1 MSLNPNQSWQFTAI
15 LKEKDCESWCMD
27 VASKSSRQVMML
39 RGGQTPASGQCPPM
53 TSLAKMEAGRSIG
66 HACARLNSDGGSR
79 KALVS
84 GLCQ

>member
-1 MSLNPNQSWQFTAI
+1 MSLTPNQSWQFAAI
-15 LKEKDCESWCMD
+15 LKEKDGESRCMD
-27 VASKSSRQVMML
+27 VASKSHCDDFVEIWANPCKRTVSTDDVACKN
-39 RGGQTPASGQCPPM
+39 GGR
-53 TSLAKMEAGRSIG
+53 KVG

>member
-27 VASKSSRQVMML
+27 VASKSRRQVMML
-39 RGGQTPASGQCPPM
+39 RGGQTPASGQCRPM
-53 TSLAKMEAGRSIG
+53 TSAGKNGGRKVG